1 MAVIVGFGV
10 NQDMVGHRTLPQ
22 MMTDKVISGFHFN
35 EGQSFI
41 FKGLLN

>member
-1 MAVIVGFGV
+1 MALIVGFGV
-10 NQDMVGHRTLPQ
+10 NQGMVGHGTLPQ
-22 MMTDKVISGFHFN
+22 MMTDKVMSGFHFN